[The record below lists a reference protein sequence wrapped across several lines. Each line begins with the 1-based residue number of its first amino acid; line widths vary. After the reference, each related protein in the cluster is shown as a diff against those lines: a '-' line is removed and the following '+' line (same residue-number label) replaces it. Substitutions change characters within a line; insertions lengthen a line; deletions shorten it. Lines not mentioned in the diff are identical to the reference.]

1 MKLERNFRVENTLG
15 LKTKSLL
22 GCTVRSVAELK
33 AVMAKPEFL
42 NQRSVVIGSGSNVIA
57 MPVVEKLIIKMSI
70 KGIQRV
76 KENKE
81 FVWIRVGAGEN
92 WDSLVRVLLEE
103 NIFGLENLALIPGL
117 VGAAPIQNIG
127 AYGREVSE
135 FIDEVEAF
143 DRSGEKLILKDADC
157 EFGYRTSIFKS
168 KNDFII
174 GSVTFKLLKTPNPK
188 TDYPDLKHLLSSLYL
203 TEPSPKE
210 IADAV
215 TRIRT
220 EKLPNPLTHPNLGSF
235 FKNPVVAK
243 GLAESLAGQI
253 DSLKVFEVPGGFKLS
268 AARLI
273 DLDGWKSK
281 PGENVSCWVKQPL
294 VLVNRGGATASD
306 VLSYA
311 KMIIISVRDRF
322 GVTLELEPSVLS

>member
-1 MKLERNFRVENTLG
+1 MKLERNFGVENTLG
-15 LKTKSLL
+15 LKAQSLL
-22 GCTVRSVAELK
+22 GCTVRSVDELK
-33 AVMAKPEFL
+33 VVMASPEFL
-42 NQRSVVIGSGSNVIA
+42 NQQPVVMGSGSNVIA

-92 WDSLVRVLLEE
+92 WDSLVRALLEK
-103 NIFGLENLALIPGL
+103 NIFGLENLALIPGR
-117 VGAAPIQNIG
+117 VGGAPIQNIG

-135 FIDEVEAF
+135 FIDEVEVF
-143 DRSGEKLILKDADC
+143 DRTGGELILKHLDC
-157 EFGYRTSIFKS
+157 EFGYRTSIFKT

-174 GSVTFKLLKTPNPK
+174 GWVTFKLLKTPNPK
-188 TDYPDLKHLLSSLYL
+188 TDYPDLKNFLSSLDL
-203 TEPSPKE
+203 TEPSPEE

-215 TRIRT
+215 TQIRT
-220 EKLPNPLTHPNLGSF
+220 EKLPNPFTHPNLGSF
-235 FKNPVVAK
+235 FKNPLVAK
-243 GLAESLAGQI
+243 DVAVSLAGQI
-253 DSLKVFEVPGGFKLS
+253 DGLKVFEVPGGFKLS
-268 AARLI
+268 AAQLI

-294 VLVNRGGATASD
+294 VLVNRGEATAYD

-311 KMIIISVRDRF
+311 KKIITSVRDRF
-322 GVTLELEPSVLS
+322 GVKLELEPSVLS